1 MGGSIWGGKAILRLL
16 SEPGWMVARV
26 YFKAKLKIPG
36 FLTRGI
42 LSAANNK
49 ERYLR
54 WILLAQ
60 LALPQKRLSPP
71 NLRWPKED
79 WNCRIRAATLH
90 QKRKKLQTQK
100 LTLPQK
106 LYLKTPLMWRH
117 SFSPYSM
124 PWKIH
129 GTPNGTCLGPPRIPH
144 PRMTHRSVLV
154 TMVGRGCRGKNFQ
167 NFIKKNQLT

>member
-1 MGGSIWGGKAILRLL
+1 MGSIWGAKAILRLL

-71 NLRWPKED
+71 NLR
-79 WNCRIRAATLH
+79 
-90 QKRKKLQTQK
+90 
-100 LTLPQK
+100 
-106 LYLKTPLMWRH
+106 
-117 SFSPYSM
+117 
-124 PWKIH
+124 
-129 GTPNGTCLGPPRIPH
+129 
-144 PRMTHRSVLV
+144 
-154 TMVGRGCRGKNFQ
+154 
-167 NFIKKNQLT
+167 